1 MQYVQ
6 KEFIERKIGLQNIQ
20 SSQMKDYEQE
30 NKMLDDAMFDE
41 DEGELIDIENIDEL
55 EKLDMDEGVAKSKEE
70 KCKELIDKGKE
81 KGFLTYSEIIDAF
94 DNVDIEAD
102 EIEEFLD
109 NLKALNISID
119 DEFEDKKIED
129 NIMELP
135 ESVRIDDPVRM
146 YLKEIG
152 KVPLLQPDE
161 EIEIAK
167 HIELGDEYAKKRLIE
182 SNLRLVVSIAKKYL
196 NRGMFFLD
204 LIQEGNMGLIKAVD
218 KFDMSY
224 DVKFST
230 YAVPMIIGEIKRYLR
245 DDGIL
250 KVSRSLKENHYRIY
264 QVREAL
270 TRRLEREPTTGEMAE
285 EMGISIEELVMT
297 MESGA
302 EVESLH
308 KTIYQG
314 EGTEISLMDKLP
326 EKENRQEKVLD
337 RIFLE
342 EILGTL
348 EAKERRLIYMRY
360 FQNMTQMEIAHE
372 LGVSQV
378 QVSRMEKRIL
388 RSLQESAEKK

>member
-1 MQYVQ
+1 VAWKFRYEKAEQAKRYAQTHQ
-6 KEFIERKIGLQNIQ
+6 KTTEVAVEKKVPYEKCDNCDRTAYQKAKEKCDNRKIQ
-20 SSQMKDYEQE
+20 
-30 NKMLDDAMFDE
+30 
-41 DEGELIDIENIDEL
+41 L
-55 EKLDMDEGVAKSKEE
+55 EKKYKNMTAGYESILFLLAWYSIAITLFTAILSPVFFSDCISFFSMFAKGILSLFQKFVAGADSFGQLSSGISNSIISGIVYWLIVSIVMGILFIITGLLIIGRAHQGDKAARDLLFEENTGLIYSVAKR
-70 KCKELIDKGKE
+70 
-81 KGFLTYSEIIDAF
+81 FLGRGVEMEDLFQIG
-94 DNVDIEAD
+94 
-102 EIEEFLD
+102 
-109 NLKALNISID
+109 SI
-119 DEFEDKKIED
+119 
-129 NIMELP
+129 
-135 ESVRIDDPVRM
+135 
-146 YLKEIG
+146 G
-152 KVPLLQPDE
+152 LL
-161 EIEIAK
+161 
-167 HIELGDEYAKKRLIE
+167 
-182 SNLRLVVSIAKKYL
+182 
-196 NRGMFFLD
+196 
-204 LIQEGNMGLIKAVD
+204 KAVD

-270 TRRLEREPTTGEMAE
+270 TRRLEREPTMGEMAA

-314 EGTEISLMDKLP
+314 EGTEIALMDKLP
-326 EKENRQEKVLD
+326 EKENRQEKALD

>member
-1 MQYVQ
+1 MY
-6 KEFIERKIGLQNIQ
+6 
-20 SSQMKDYEQE
+20 
-30 NKMLDDAMFDE
+30 NKV
-41 DEGELIDIENIDEL
+41 ELCGVNTAQLPVLSES
-55 EKLDMDEGVAKSKEE
+55 EKRQL
-70 KCKELIDKGKE
+70 
-81 KGFLTYSEIIDAF
+81 
-94 DNVDIEAD
+94 
-102 EIEEFLD
+102 
-109 NLKALNISID
+109 
-119 DEFEDKKIED
+119 
-129 NIMELP
+129 
-135 ESVRIDDPVRM
+135 
-146 YLKEIG
+146 
-152 KVPLLQPDE
+152 LLQ
-161 EIEIAK
+161 A
-167 HIELGDEYAKKRLIE
+167 HAGDAGARERMVE
-182 SNLRLVVSIAKKYL
+182 GNLRLVLSVVQRFSQ
-196 NRGMFFLD
+196 RGENMDD
-204 LIQEGNMGLIKAVD
+204 LFQVGCIGLIKAID
-218 KFDMSY
+218 NFD
-224 DVKFST
+224 VTLNVRFST

-270 TRRLEREPTTGEMAE
+270 TRRLEREPTTGEMAA

-326 EKENRQEKVLD
+326 EKENRQEKALD